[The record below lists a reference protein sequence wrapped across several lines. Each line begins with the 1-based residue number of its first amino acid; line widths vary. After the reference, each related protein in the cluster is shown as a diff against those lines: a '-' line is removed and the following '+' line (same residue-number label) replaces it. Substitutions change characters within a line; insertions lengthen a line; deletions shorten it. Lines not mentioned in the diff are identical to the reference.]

1 MVDTGNIKSIYYVNM
16 EKKSNEVKN
25 VVQKT
30 QILPL
35 IPWLLP
41 KEEPTLELWNW
52 KQGDLFLGETTA
64 LSSNSLP

>member
-25 VVQKT
+25 VVHKT

-35 IPWLLP
+35 IP
-41 KEEPTLELWNW
+41 
-52 KQGDLFLGETTA
+52 
-64 LSSNSLP
+64 

>member
-1 MVDTGNIKSIYYVNM
+1 MVDTGNIKLIYYVNM

-35 IPWLLP
+35 IP
-41 KEEPTLELWNW
+41 
-52 KQGDLFLGETTA
+52 
-64 LSSNSLP
+64 